1 MDSCNFNRV
10 RMWFVGLAL
19 LWSSFSFSGFHA
31 DAHETDNFYLPLDV
45 ELADL
50 GDFLGAVHT
59 RVIEEAVMEV
69 NGEIERALAVEDP
82 VTRSQRLARWHDP
95 DTITAAVARRFRDA
109 FTETWRADRALSSS
123 WTRRAYPGRQAADHG
138 IWMNVAGHI
147 PIDLRWLMM
156 LSQANTVK
164 AYGVYFGADKLTHF
178 HQLGW
183 SYFKLYRSLR
193 REGLSEEAA
202 YRKVLRHYAH
212 TAFLAEGNLF
222 GTIGTGVYSNAD
234 MAVNHLG
241 FKFFSN
247 LTEKVLVQGQ
257 ERESLVVRCGVFWRV
272 NDHVR
277 PQSGWLAP
285 YFSDHW
291 NEALNPS
298 LYDPTM
304 RSGIRRVLCSRAE
317 RIVQFYTERDG
328 RPKDMAYFENLASE
342 LSTCYGEDYG
352 HSGKFEK
359 LMNIGNTCFPVLK
372 RRPEPEP

>member
-1 MDSCNFNRV
+1 MDRCNFNRG

-19 LWSSFSFSGFHA
+19 LWSSISFSGFRA
-31 DAHETDNFYLPLDV
+31 GAHETDNFYLPLDV

-59 RVIEEAVMEV
+59 RVIEEAVTEV
-69 NGEIERALAVEDP
+69 NSEIERALAVEDP
-82 VTRSQRLARWHDP
+82 VTRSRRLARLHDP
-95 DTITAAVARRFRDA
+95 DRIAAAVASRFRDA
-109 FTETWRADRALSSS
+109 FTETWRADRALGSS
-123 WTRRAYPGRQAADHG
+123 WTRRAYPGRQAANHG

-147 PIDLRWLMM
+147 PIDLRWLIM

-164 AYGVYFGADKLTHF
+164 VYSVYFGADKLTHF

-183 SYFKLYRSLR
+183 SYYKVYNSLR
-193 REGLSEEAA
+193 REGLNDEAA
-202 YRKVLRHYAH
+202 YRKVLHRYVRTSLISEAN
-212 TAFLAEGNLF
+212 FF

-241 FKFFSN
+241 FKFFLN
-247 LTEKVLVQGQ
+247 LSEKVVLQGQ
-257 ERESLVVRCGVFWRV
+257 EREPLVLRCGVFWRV
-272 NDHVR
+272 NHHVR

-304 RSGIRRVLCSRAE
+304 RAGIRWVLRSRAD
-317 RIVQFYTERDG
+317 RIVQFYTEKDG
-328 RPKDMAYFENLASE
+328 RPNDPAYFEDLARE
-342 LSTCYGEDYG
+342 LSTYCGEDYG

-359 LMNIGNTCFPVLK
+359 LMNIGNTCFPALK
-372 RRPEPEP
+372 TRPAPAP